1 MSRAKITAYINQ
13 DLVAATRRLAAHQGR
28 SASDVLEDAV
38 HRFFDATRQEGE
50 HHALMARLDRMM
62 ARLALLEHGQET
74 LFELTA
80 HTTRFVMSV
89 SPDIP
94 EMDKADINAR
104 GSERFRNVI
113 AAMLAKLRTGHSI
126 LRDQFGSTIEHSA
139 PDSHVGAAAE

>member
-13 DLVAATRRLAAHQGR
+13 DLVIAMRRLAVQQDR

-38 HRFFDATRQEGE
+38 HRFFDHTRQEGE
-50 HHALMARLDRMM
+50 HHALIARLDRIM

-94 EMDKADINAR
+94 EMDRADVNAR

-113 AAMLAKLRTGHSI
+113 AAMLAKLRTGRSI
-126 LRDQFGSTIEHSA
+126 LRDQFDPAIAHSMT
-139 PDSHVGAAAE
+139 DSRMGAAAE

>member
-13 DLVAATRRLAAHQGR
+13 DLVAAMRRLAVQQDR

-38 HRFFDATRQEGE
+38 HRFFDHTHREGE
-50 HHALMARLDRMM
+50 HHALMARLERIM

-80 HTTRFVMSV
+80 HTARFVMSV
-89 SPDIP
+89 APDIP

-113 AAMLAKLRTGHSI
+113 AAMTAKLRTGRSI
-126 LRDQFGSTIEHSA
+126 LRDQFDPAIQHPATDATI
-139 PDSHVGAAAE
+139 GAAAE